1 MLCRPVGVRDDARG
15 VKVLVADDSK
25 AMRMIVLR
33 TLRQAGVK
41 VSEVCEAEDGADAL
55 QKLSGFGPDVI
66 LSDWN
71 MPNMSGIEFLEAVR
85 ERGINVPFGFVTS
98 ETTPAMRERAIE
110 AGASFMIAKP
120 FTPEQFEDAFAG
132 IRS

>member
-1 MLCRPVGVRDDARG
+1 MLAGRECDDAG
-15 VKVLVADDSK
+15 SVKVLVADDSK

-41 VSEVCEAEDGADAL
+41 VTEVCEAEDGSDAL
-55 QKLSGFGPDVI
+55 TKLDGFGADVI

-71 MPNMSGIEFLEAVR
+71 MPNMSGIEFLEALR
-85 ERGINVPFGFVTS
+85 ARGVNIPFGFVTS

-110 AGASFMIAKP
+110 AGAAFMIAKP
-120 FTPEQFEDAFAG
+120 FTPDQFEAAFAG